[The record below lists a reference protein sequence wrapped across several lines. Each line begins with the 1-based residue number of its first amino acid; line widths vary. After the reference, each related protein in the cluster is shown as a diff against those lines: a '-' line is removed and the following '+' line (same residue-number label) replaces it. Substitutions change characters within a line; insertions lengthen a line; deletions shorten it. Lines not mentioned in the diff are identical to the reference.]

1 MAPGGPEFDCGQPC
15 RHPYIREGGYG
26 QLQEM
31 PEVVALDVP
40 ADQDLPL
47 PVQNARMHPF
57 RMQIDSAVEFRRRRA
72 ILQHASGHAH
82 MKLFL
87 IASTVI
93 YGILAVLAHI
103 MHKRMFDILRV
114 NNPAMGAFDASLRNC
129 SLLGLFRKKCGDQ
142 KGMMRLWW
150 VAGILAWLASLFSL
164 LAWIAL
170 KSYSL
175 RTAG

>member
-1 MAPGGPEFDCGQPC
+1 
-15 RHPYIREGGYG
+15 
-26 QLQEM
+26 
-31 PEVVALDVP
+31 
-40 ADQDLPL
+40 
-47 PVQNARMHPF
+47 
-57 RMQIDSAVEFRRRRA
+57 
-72 ILQHASGHAH
+72 